1 MDQTTT
7 YEIPRLDVRHAFP
20 WVHLFRAFRIAIDVR
35 KLLLGA
41 AALLLIAAG
50 DWVFSFLPF
59 APDDMP
65 APWPW
70 EHSFGYAPLPLR
82 SLWADPWNAVVAIA
96 GNWQIVLWP
105 LWTVLDPALAL
116 MRPDLTWGGAAL
128 AWTRLFWAIAVWSVF
143 GGAITRM
150 AAVKFARDE
159 SLPMRSALKFSLA
172 RFLSFFS
179 APLLPLAGI
188 GFLWLL
194 GMLGGLIGRIPAA
207 GEPIVGALWVL
218 PLLLAFAMALI
229 VLALAVSWPLMS
241 ATISAEGS
249 DAFDGFSRSF
259 GFIFSRPWYALWLA
273 IVALVYGSAVIFFVS
288 AVTTLVAYLAEW
300 SVSAGAGE
308 ERADRLTATAPE
320 LIDEDR
326 PLILGEDLDRT
337 ADDAP
342 LGTELAGFWLRAL
355 ATLAAGF
362 VASYFWTAVTIM
374 YFLLRRHDDATR
386 LDEVW
391 LPEDDEQDDLLP
403 LVGVAASDQEPIERP
418 PVSKPIRQGNEADE
432 TEARR

>member
-1 MDQTTT
+1 
-7 YEIPRLDVRHAFP
+7 
-20 WVHLFRAFRIAIDVR
+20 
-35 KLLLGA
+35 
-41 AALLLIAAG
+41 
-50 DWVFSFLPF
+50 
-59 APDDMP
+59 
-65 APWPW
+65 PW